1 MLLLLFLFLLP
12 TVDDDVLCV
21 VVEHVRRVLP
31 EDSPAAPREP
41 AAGHAGKPNIE
52 KSAKWE

>member
-52 KSAKWE
+52 KSAKWV